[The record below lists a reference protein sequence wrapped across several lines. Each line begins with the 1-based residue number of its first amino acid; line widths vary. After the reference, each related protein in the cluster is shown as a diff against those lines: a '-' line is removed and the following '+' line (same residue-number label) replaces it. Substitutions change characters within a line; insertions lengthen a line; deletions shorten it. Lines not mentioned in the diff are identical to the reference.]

1 MPAIPHIGGTWNAGR
16 AKGKLAKKQ
25 RGRWE

>member
-1 MPAIPHIGGTWNAGR
+1 MPAIPHVSGTWNAGR
-16 AKGKLAKKQ
+16 AKGKLVKKQ